1 MARWPEL
8 DGLLHLGL
16 SARSVEGCF
25 EAMDIDGDG
34 NITVCLFP
42 CVMFDDLRY
51 LYFHSQPQR
60 MMLLLTLAHVLVGAA
75 SHTGAR
81 AGAAVH
87 QMEEFTIFC
96 EKSADSPEAIFASID
111 ADGDGQLSLVSFRL
125 LHRSLLI
132 HISCLILTMQ
142 SCVHPCF
149 GCCLGFSRL

>member
-16 SARSVEGCF
+16 SARSVKECF

-60 MMLLLTLAHVLVGAA
+60 MMLLLTLVHVLVLVLVLVLGRRCIRWR
-75 SHTGAR
+75 SSRSSAR
-81 AGAAVH
+81 SQRIARR
-87 QMEEFTIFC
+87 Q
-96 EKSADSPEAIFASID
+96 
-111 ADGDGQLSLVSFRL
+111 
-125 LHRSLLI
+125 SLLP
-132 HISCLILTMQ
+132 LTQ
-142 SCVHPCF
+142 TGTGSSVSSVSDSFIDHC
-149 GCCLGFSRL
+149 